1 MSGFDLAD
9 GQRGIFAS
17 AQPGRT
23 ALTFD
28 RRPACWRTRPWTSSS
43 ARWPPPVRLEGR
55 TTGVSTLTVC
65 RALGALRHPGGDA
78 EIGCLAVR
86 TEHEPPDSPG
96 AISRRRSIAV
106 VFADGGLLAIDAA
119 RPAGAEGHDAEE
131 TAAVL
136 AEPGEEPI
144 RFAEAL
150 LSTEFDGEGRHR
162 RATLEL
168 TPAGD
173 RYRAPMR
180 GAGTVVCGTTV
191 ETPSERAEIAFFR
204 WALEGR
210 PGLGR
215 YEIAT
220 PL

>member
-28 RRPACWRTRPWTSSS
+28 HDRLLADATLDVELSEV
-43 ARWPPPVRLEGR
+43 APPVRLEGR